1 MVPLLTPKMLIS
13 RFLIF
18 FIFSQGNYICF
29 TDAANV
35 LITNG
40 YYPLSYGY
48 VAACF
53 SLLYVFESSLYIW
66 TGLHKPYFLR
76 FTSNVHRINLHLRY
90 N

>member
-40 YYPLSYGY
+40 YYPLS
-48 VAACF
+48 
-53 SLLYVFESSLYIW
+53 
-66 TGLHKPYFLR
+66 
-76 FTSNVHRINLHLRY
+76 
-90 N
+90 